1 LSHLPDLIIIL
12 GPTGSGKSTL
22 ALDIAERFGG
32 EIVNCDSVQ
41 LYRDLN
47 IGAAKTPPEDRRGI
61 PHHLIDLLEPSEH
74 YTAGDYAR
82 AARAV
87 VSDIAGRGRIPVMAG
102 GTGFYVRAFL
112 EGLSESP
119 ERDPELRSR
128 LAGRTGAVLH
138 RWLRRLDPAAAARIH
153 ANDRNK
159 LIRAI
164 EVCVRSRR
172 PMTEL
177 FAESPIQKL
186 EGFRVRKVGLDPDRV
201 QLADRLNA
209 RCVRMFEAGLVE
221 EVRGILSR
229 GVPRDA
235 KALLSIGYREAL
247 QYLDGALSAEEALER
262 MQAATRQYA
271 KRQRTW
277 FRKEPYVWWIPQFG
291 DAEKALDAAI
301 HHLQVGIK

>member
-1 LSHLPDLIIIL
+1 MVL
-12 GPTGSGKSTL
+12 GPTGSGKSSL

-47 IGAAKTPPEDRRGI
+47 IGAAKTPPDERRGI
-61 PHHLIDLLEPSEH
+61 PHHLIDSLDPAEH

-87 VSDIAGRGRIPVMAG
+87 VAEIAGRGKLPVLAG
-102 GTGFYVRAFL
+102 GTGFYIRAFL

-119 ERDPELRSR
+119 ERDTALRVR
-128 LAGRTGAVLH
+128 LAERSGAVLH
-138 RWLRRLDPAAAARIH
+138 RFLRRLDPVAAARIH

-164 EVCVRSRR
+164 EVCTLSRR

-177 FAESPIQKL
+177 FSVSPIRKL
-186 EGFRVRKVGLDPDRV
+186 EGFRVWKVGLDPDRE
-201 QLADRLNA
+201 QLTERLNA
-209 RCVRMFEAGLVE
+209 RCVAMFEAGLTG
-221 EVRGILSR
+221 EVRGILDR

-247 QYLDGALSAEEALER
+247 QYLDGQLSLEEAVER
-262 MQAATRQYA
+262 TQAATRQYA

-277 FRKEPYVWWIPQFG
+277 FRKEPYVFWLSGFG
-291 DAEKALDAAI
+291 DDKKVVQLAM
-301 HHLQVGIK
+301 HHLNVGIK